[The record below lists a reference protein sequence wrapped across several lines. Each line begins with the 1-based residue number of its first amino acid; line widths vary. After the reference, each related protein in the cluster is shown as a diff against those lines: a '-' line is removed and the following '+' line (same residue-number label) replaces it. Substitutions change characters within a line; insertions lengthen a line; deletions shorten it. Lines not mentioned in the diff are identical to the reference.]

1 MSDVPRSAYRQ
12 PVTPSGL
19 ESIENGTLSWLDDDM
34 YNNLNTGVLE
44 QYLEEK
50 NLQESFEI
58 SHWDTKKVLIG
69 ILIGAIFSGVSAYIG
84 LKIGI
89 TIAAGWYVA
98 YLLGMA
104 YQWSPSEVNIATS
117 ATTGAINASTGFVFT
132 FPAIFLLAYSEDY
145 KVGDGFLISSVDTL
159 QIAFIGIIASMFAG
173 FLGVMYFIIFRRVWL
188 VEDPLPMPGF
198 EATLKMLDIASDV
211 SSGAADTARDS
222 LKTVGIWTALSMGI
236 MFLIDYPLMW
246 SRKVMGLPGSMAD
259 WVATKLSG
267 DEWGLA
273 SVYTERWI
281 HQPTKLQ
288 EGNSPYGGPG
298 LTPYESSNPFSYTFL
313 GLEISP
319 TLLAIGWFMKFRVA
333 FLVNLGSIIAWFYIV
348 PLVVIMDVPV
358 YDFEQQQYFRIT
370 EYGDLSNPPVY
381 PFVQW
386 MAFKSLVRTIAIGSI
401 LGGGLLGLL
410 KMAPTFVSIFTDIAT
425 AFKGERGDE
434 FIESKGWYE
443 WPLNHIPI
451 FMLIAS
457 IAMILIFVLGGFP
470 VFPAILFSI
479 VLLSTTFLLG
489 AIAVR
494 VMGETGI
501 EPVSGTSFIV
511 LLMLLLV
518 FLNFPVG
525 LSKEE
530 SILMALV
537 GTTVFGSAI
546 SMSGTVVGDYKNS
559 LYIGNRPYHISKGN
573 ILGVIPGAILGAG
586 VAIFLSKLLAEGS
599 IDLQAPQANAFASF
613 TIILAEGQGDWIALG
628 LGFALGGFIEW
639 ATGMGTSF
647 GLGMYLPTPITFPML
662 AGGAARDWW
671 EKRRL
676 NPKVELIRLEKGSKE
691 AEKSRALLLLFT
703 FMIAAGAMTGEA
715 FHGVESAILAVADE
729 VEIEQEY
736 DPLKWSEDTYL
747 DEILGVSGDNFDAVI
762 TYATDRNC
770 EYEQRIRNL
779 DGLSGCPET
788 LSEEYVSG
796 APCTL
801 ISSES
806 VICSESLGIKS
817 WWPQARF
824 AVFIAVNTSLILVIY
839 LLFKSAGIIGIKDI
853 DEKANIPEVMDA
865 ELAD

>member
-19 ESIENGTLSWLDDDM
+19 ESIEKGTLSWLDDDM

-132 FPAIFLLAYSEDY
+132 FPAIFLLAYSDDY

-159 QIAFIGIIASMFAG
+159 QLAFIGIIASMFAG

-222 LKTVGIWTALSMGI
+222 LKTVGIWTAISMGI
-236 MFLIDYPLMW
+236 MFLIDYPLIW
-246 SRKVMGLPGSMAD
+246 SRKVMALPGSIAD

-281 HQPTKLQ
+281 HQPTKLD

-298 LTPYESSNPFSYTFL
+298 ITPYESSNPFSYTFL

-370 EYGDLSNPPVY
+370 EYGDINNPPVY

-386 MAFKSLVRTIAIGSI
+386 MAFKSLVRTIAIGAI

-410 KMAPTFVSIFTDIAT
+410 KMAPTFVSIFTDIAK
-425 AFKGERGDE
+425 AFKGEKGDE
-434 FIESKGWYE
+434 FIETKGWYE
-443 WPLNHIPI
+443 WPLNHIPV

-457 IAMILIFVLGGFP
+457 IAMILIFILGGFP
-470 VFPAILFSI
+470 MFPAILFSV

-676 NPKVELIRLEKGSKE
+676 NPKVEAIRLEKGNKE

-729 VEIEQEY
+729 VEVEQEY
-736 DPLKWSEDTYL
+736 EPMKWSEDTYL

-762 TYATDRNC
+762 AYAIERNC

-788 LSEEYVSG
+788 LSEEYISG
-796 APCTL
+796 SPCTL

-824 AVFIAVNTSLILVIY
+824 AVFIAVNTSLIFVIY
-839 LLFKSAGIIGIKDI
+839 LLFKSAGIIGIQNA
-853 DEKANIPEVMDA
+853 DESEQNIEVMDA